1 MNNCIIN
8 GKIYHLEH
16 NVRDNPSVRA
26 AFFALAQ
33 KIFNLNFAPWFSGG
47 YWGARYLP
55 YTLFDG
61 KNAVSNVSV
70 NLMDTIFEG
79 RARRYIQIGT
89 VMTDPAYRKRGL
101 CRF

>member
-70 NLMDTIFEG
+70 NLMDTIFDCLLYTSDAADE
-79 RARRYIQIGT
+79 
-89 VMTDPAYRKRGL
+89 
-101 CRF
+101 